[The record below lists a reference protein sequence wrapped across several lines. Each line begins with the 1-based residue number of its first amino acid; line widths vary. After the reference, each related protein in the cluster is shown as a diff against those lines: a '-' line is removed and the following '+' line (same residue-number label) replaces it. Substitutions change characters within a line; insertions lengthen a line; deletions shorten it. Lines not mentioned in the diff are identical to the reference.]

1 MNYDENNEMLERL
14 EALLDQ
20 RNYNQAGALVKD
32 MNPADAAF
40 LLEELSEQK
49 MPVFFRLLPKELA
62 ADAFAYMSPE
72 AQEVLVRGFSDRE
85 LEEVME
91 QLFLDDT
98 VDMIEEMPANV
109 VKKILR
115 HVDAETRKRI
125 NQIGRAHV

>member
-49 MPVFFRLLPKELA
+49 MPVFFRLLPK
-62 ADAFAYMSPE
+62 
-72 AQEVLVRGFSDRE
+72 
-85 LEEVME
+85 
-91 QLFLDDT
+91 
-98 VDMIEEMPANV
+98 
-109 VKKILR
+109 
-115 HVDAETRKRI
+115 
-125 NQIGRAHV
+125 

>member
-85 LEEVME
+85 MEEVME

-115 HVDAETRKRI
+115 HVDAETL
-125 NQIGRAHV
+125 